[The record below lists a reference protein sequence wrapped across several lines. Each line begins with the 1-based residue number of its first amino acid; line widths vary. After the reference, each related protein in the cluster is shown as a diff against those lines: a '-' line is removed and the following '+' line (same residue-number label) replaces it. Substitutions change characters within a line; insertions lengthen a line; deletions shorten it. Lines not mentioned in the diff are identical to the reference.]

1 MSGTTLDNC
10 TAQISATKLTAGGI
24 AEDSLRLIYQ
34 SVLPEYT
41 QHFCSDMTQNKSKK
55 QAFSAMRVAPLG
67 DGLINRTYLV
77 SAQTGQFVLQKI
89 NCHVFPAPWTLIN
102 NSARIC
108 DYLNQQV
115 TAGQYQLSAIK
126 PLATD
131 SGVLALDLGGKGFWR
146 LLSYVPNSLTRC
158 EVNDAQMA
166 LQVGSTFGH
175 FAATLA
181 ELEPSS
187 IVEVIEDFLNLPK
200 RLQQLKQAAQQDKHG
215 RLSGCQSWVD
225 MALNQHDLI
234 NELVSLEASL
244 PRRICH
250 NDTKINNMLFSAT
263 TGEPLAVID
272 LDTCMPGYLMYD
284 FGDMVRAFCSPV
296 AEDSLE
302 LERIEARPEL
312 ILAAAKGYTHALR
325 DTITEAEQLSLWL
338 GVKVM
343 TLMLASRF
351 LSDYLQGDEY
361 FAVTRPQH
369 NLQRA
374 VNQFTL
380 YQSQLAQDDAMRAAF
395 SRARPVKSVKSI
407 SSLS

>member
-1 MSGTTLDNC
+1 MSETTLDNC
-10 TAQISATKLTAGGI
+10 TAQISSVKLTAGGI

-34 SVLPEYT
+34 FVLPEYS
-41 QHFCSDMTQNKSKK
+41 QHFCSGMTQRKSKSK
-55 QAFSAMRVAPLG
+55 QQTFSTITVAPLG
-67 DGLINRTYLV
+67 DGLINHTYLV
-77 SAQTGQFVLQKI
+77 GAQTGQFVLQKI
-89 NCHVFPAPWTLIN
+89 NCHVFPAPWKLIN
-102 NSARIC
+102 NSARIS

-115 TAGQYQLSAIK
+115 TAGQYQLAAIK

-131 SGVLALDLGGKGFWR
+131 SGILALDLGGKGFWR
-146 LLSYVPNSLTRC
+146 LLSYVPQSMTLS
-158 EVNDAQMA
+158 EVNDVQMA

-181 ELEPSS
+181 ELEPSN
-187 IVEVIEDFLNLPK
+187 ITEVIEDFLDLPK
-200 RLQQLKQAAQQDKHG
+200 RLQQLQQAASMDKHD

-225 MALNQHDLI
+225 LALNQQALLD
-234 NELVSLEASL
+234 ELAYVEAKI

-250 NDTKINNMLFSAT
+250 NDTKINNMLFSVV

-302 LERIEARPEL
+302 LERIEARSEL
-312 ILAAAKGYTHALR
+312 ILAAAKGYIHALR
-325 DTITEAEQLSLWL
+325 DTITEMEQLSLWL

-351 LSDYLQGDEY
+351 LADYLQGDEY
-361 FAVTRPQH
+361 FTVSRPEH

-374 VNQFTL
+374 VNQFSL
-380 YQSQLAQDDAMRAAF
+380 YLSLLSQDEVMTAEFANESPEQT
-395 SRARPVKSVKSI
+395 
-407 SSLS
+407 